1 MSVFTADIGLSL
13 VVVVVVIVVSHR
25 VAPARQCYDGS
36 RAEDVTSMDESSREQ
51 WLASDFERQR
61 PRLRAVAYRVLGS
74 AADADDAVQEAW
86 LRLSRSDAS
95 DITNL
100 GGWLTTV
107 VGRISLDMLRSRSS
121 RREDS
126 WDAGLAEL
134 VGPGDART
142 TAASPPQPPDPASE
156 AELADSIG
164 LALLVVLDTL
174 APAERLAFVLHDLF
188 GMPFEQIADIIDRS
202 PAATRQLASR
212 ARRRVRSADA
222 AESSPA
228 RTRQREVVTAFLAAA
243 RGGDFAALLEM
254 LDPDVVLTADA
265 AAIAM
270 GAPKALR
277 GPDAVAQRF
286 NGGARSARLAAFDGG
301 IGAVWTLH
309 GEPKVAFRFTVDGD
323 RVTGVEMVAD
333 RARLDAMGIYYLTP

>member
-1 MSVFTADIGLSL
+1 
-13 VVVVVVIVVSHR
+13 
-25 VAPARQCYDGS
+25 
-36 RAEDVTSMDESSREQ
+36 MDDSPREQ
-51 WLASDFERQR
+51 WLARDFEPQR

-86 LRLSRSDAS
+86 LRLSRSDTS
-95 DITNL
+95 EVSNL
-100 GGWLTTV
+100 AGWLTTV
-107 VGRISLDMLRSRSS
+107 VGRISLDMLRSRGS

-126 WDAGLAEL
+126 WDAGLADL
-134 VGPGDART
+134 VGTGGARVET
-142 TAASPPQPPDPASE
+142 GPTGNHAPDPASE

-188 GMPFEQIADIIDRS
+188 GMPFEQIADIVDRS

-222 AESSPA
+222 AETSPA
-228 RTRQREVVTAFLAAA
+228 RTRQREVVGAFLAAA

-254 LDPDVVLTADA
+254 LDPDVVLTADEA
-265 AAIAM
+265 ATAM
-270 GAPKALR
+270 GAPAQLR

-301 IGAVWTLH
+301 VGAVWTLH
-309 GEPKVAFRFTVDGD
+309 GQPQVAFRFTVEGD
-323 RVTGVEMVAD
+323 VVTGIEMVAD
-333 RARLDAMGIYYLTP
+333 RARLGEMEIYYLPA

>member
-1 MSVFTADIGLSL
+1 
-13 VVVVVVIVVSHR
+13 
-25 VAPARQCYDGS
+25 
-36 RAEDVTSMDESSREQ
+36 MDESSREQ
-51 WLASDFERQR
+51 WLASDFEQQR

-86 LRLSRSDAS
+86 LRLSRSDAG
-95 DITNL
+95 DIINL

-142 TAASPPQPPDPASE
+142 TATSPSQPPDPASE

-188 GMPFEQIADIIDRS
+188 GMPFEQIADIVDRS
-202 PAATRQLASR
+202 PAATRQLAT
-212 ARRRVRSADA
+212 APGDA
-222 AESSPA
+222 SGPPTPPSPA
-228 RTRQREVVTAFLAAA
+228 RRGRASARSSPPSSPRRAAA
-243 RGGDFAALLEM
+243 
-254 LDPDVVLTADA
+254 T
-265 AAIAM
+265 
-270 GAPKALR
+270 
-277 GPDAVAQRF
+277 
-286 NGGARSARLAAFDGG
+286 SRLCS
-301 IGAVWTLH
+301 
-309 GEPKVAFRFTVDGD
+309 RCS
-323 RVTGVEMVAD
+323 
-333 RARLDAMGIYYLTP
+333 TPTSC

>member
-1 MSVFTADIGLSL
+1 
-13 VVVVVVIVVSHR
+13 
-25 VAPARQCYDGS
+25 
-36 RAEDVTSMDESSREQ
+36 MDDETREQ
-51 WLASDFERQR
+51 WLAREFEQQR

-86 LRLSRSDAS
+86 LRLSRSDTTEV
-95 DITNL
+95 TNL
-100 GGWLTTV
+100 AGWLTTV

-134 VGPGDART
+134 VGGEART
-142 TAASPPQPPDPASE
+142 APAQPTQHAPDPASE

-188 GMPFEQIADIIDRS
+188 GMPFEQIADILDRS

-222 AESSPA
+222 SEASPA
-228 RTRQREVVTAFLAAA
+228 RTRQREGVTAFLAAA

-254 LDPDVVLTADA
+254 LDPDVVLTSDA
-265 AAIAM
+265 AAVAM
-270 GAPKALR
+270 GSPVELR
-277 GPDAVAQRF
+277 GAEAVAQRF
-286 NGGARSARLAAFDGG
+286 NGAARSARLAAFDGG
-301 IGAVWTLH
+301 VGAVWTLR
-309 GEPKVAFRFTVDGD
+309 GEAQVAFRFVLDGE
-323 RVTGVEMVAD
+323 RVTGIEMVAD
-333 RARLDAMGIYYLTP
+333 RSRLDAMEILYLAP

>member
-1 MSVFTADIGLSL
+1 
-13 VVVVVVIVVSHR
+13 
-25 VAPARQCYDGS
+25 
-36 RAEDVTSMDESSREQ
+36 MDDSPREQ
-51 WLASDFERQR
+51 WLARDFEQQR

-86 LRLSRSDAS
+86 LRLSRSDTSEVA
-95 DITNL
+95 NL
-100 GGWLTTV
+100 AGWLTTV
-107 VGRISLDMLRSRSS
+107 VGRISLDMLRSRGS

-126 WDAGLAEL
+126 WDAGLADL
-134 VGPGDART
+134 VGTGEGRVEAGPTGRHA
-142 TAASPPQPPDPASE
+142 PDPASE

-188 GMPFEQIADIIDRS
+188 GMPFEQIADIVDRS

-222 AESSPA
+222 AETSPA
-228 RTRQREVVTAFLAAA
+228 RTRQREVVSAFLAAA

-254 LDPDVVLTADA
+254 LDPDVVLTADEA
-265 AAIAM
+265 ATAM
-270 GAPKALR
+270 GAPAQLR

-286 NGGARSARLAAFDGG
+286 NGGAKSARLAAFDGG
-301 IGAVWTLH
+301 VGAVWTLH
-309 GEPKVAFRFTVDGD
+309 GEPQVAFRFTVEGD
-323 RVTGVEMVAD
+323 VVTGIEMVAD
-333 RARLDAMGIYYLTP
+333 RARLRTMEIYYLPS